1 MTRTSTSPRRRRD
14 RASCSSATA
23 GSRSSRSRAASRCWP
38 TTSGRTRSCGPPIIR
53 TRTASS
59 RARPR
64 CSANG
69 SGGCPPRRSTRCSP
83 AAPSAST
90 ALAEAIRIGVL
101 NFVHETVTFLP
112 NDTSL
117 DDFVHD
123 GSPAS
128 GEALLAWEPR
138 SYMGGFVKVAREHA
152 GVELVG
158 IESPL
163 WPRTGTGSGW
173 ITTKAYEHFVGRM
186 LAELEAGGRWHGV
199 YLALHGAMGVRGV
212 ARPEADIARRV
223 RQVVGRDAFIAGT
236 FDPHGNE
243 DAEFLSQADFAF
255 CAKYF
260 PHYDS
265 RLQGER
271 AARMLI
277 RAIRGDYTPAT
288 ATVKVPI
295 LTATV
300 LQWTG
305 ASPWMDLVQRAL
317 TWEAREPD
325 LYMNVFFGF
334 PFADVPDVGMTIQA
348 MANGKPE
355 LARKAAEDVATWA
368 WRRREALLKTATV
381 HPIAE
386 GVKLA
391 KEAMARDAWPVVLA
405 DHSDRSGSA
414 TWVLQQVIA
423 QDLADVLIATISDR
437 AAVEAVVAK
446 GLKAGDPFDI
456 DVGGLADE
464 SAGQPV
470 RIEGT
475 ITGVA
480 QIAGTRW
487 VSVAFGRGN
496 VVLLSE
502 YLTQVMD
509 PLDLA
514 AAPGFTIDQFK
525 IFAIKSRVHFRRGF
539 DDSGFAK
546 TILLTEP
553 EQPFL
558 GTVRLEALPY
568 RNVDISKF
576 YPYGDVSF
584 P

>member
-1 MTRTSTSPRRRRD
+1 MTQP
-14 RASCSSATA
+14 
-23 GSRSSRSRAASRCWP
+23 
-38 TTSGRTRSCGPPIIR
+38 
-53 TRTASS
+53 
-59 RARPR
+59 
-64 CSANG
+64 
-69 SGGCPPRRSTRCSP
+69 
-83 AAPSAST
+83 
-90 ALAEAIRIGVL
+90 IRIAVL
-101 NFVHETVTFLP
+101 NFAHETVTFLP
-112 NDTSL
+112 NDTTL
-117 DDFVHD
+117 ADFVYQ
-123 GSPAS
+123 GSPAR

-163 WPRTGTGSGW
+163 WPKTGTGSGW
-173 ITTKAYEHFVGRM
+173 ITTQAYEHFLGRII
-186 LAELEAGGRWHGV
+186 AELKPGGKWHGV

-212 ARPEADIARRV
+212 PKPEADIARRV
-223 RQVVGRDAFIAGT
+223 REVVGCDAFIAGT

-243 DAEFLSQADFAF
+243 DAEFLAAADMAF
-255 CAKYF
+255 CVKYF
-260 PHYDS
+260 PHYDA

-277 RAIRGDYTPAT
+277 RAIRGDYKPAT

-334 PFADVPDVGMTIQA
+334 PFADVPDVGMTVQA
-348 MANGKPE
+348 MSNGNPA
-355 LARKAAEDVATWA
+355 LAAKAADDVATWA

-381 HPIAE
+381 HPISE

-391 KEAMARDAWPVVLA
+391 KEAVTRGAWPVVLA

-414 TWVLQQVIA
+414 TWILQQVIA
-423 QDLADVLIATISDR
+423 QDLSDVLLATIADR
-437 AAVEAVVAK
+437 TATEAVKAK
-446 GLKAGDPFDI
+446 GLKAGDAFDME
-456 DVGGLADE
+456 VGGRVDE
-464 SAGQPV
+464 SAGEPV
-470 RIEGT
+470 RLRGT
-475 ITGVA
+475 IAGVA
-480 QIAGTRW
+480 QAAGKFW
-487 VSVAFGRGN
+487 VGVAFGRGN

-502 YLTQVMD
+502 YLMQIMD
-509 PLDLA
+509 PADLK
-514 AAPGFTIDQFK
+514 GFNLDQFK
-525 IFAIKSRVHFRRGF
+525 VFAIKSRVHFRRGF

-546 TILLTEP
+546 TILLVEP

-558 GTVRLEALPY
+558 GTVRLDALPY
-568 RNVDISKF
+568 KNVDIKKF
-576 YPYGDVSF
+576 YPYGEVSF